1 MVALGESLEDYL
13 EAIFV
18 LSKQLASVH
27 NIDIACYLGFSKS
40 SVSNALKALKEK
52 GLIVVDSSR
61 SISLTQEGEEH
72 AKHIYDRHRFFVR
85 MLMDLGVEE
94 TIARKDACRMEHVV
108 SKETFACIKAYMKR
122 IQ

>member
-40 SVSNALKALKEK
+40 SVSNALKTLKEK